1 MEHHFNVQ
9 VAQQFGVEEAVIIH
23 NLFHWISKNAANDE
37 NMFEGLYWTYNS
49 IKAYSALFPYLSE
62 TKVKRVF
69 KSLEEKGVIVKG
81 NFSDDKWVRTNWYS
95 FPLDTLNYL
104 KNVGYDVHW
113 VKMTESIGSKC
124 TNGEVQNDQMILINN
139 TDSKPDSKEIEE
151 LSSIEKDWRTD
162 YSIYC
167 NLVDEAVGTLLTDNE
182 YKTQQ
187 EQLYINIDYKR
198 TVIAC
203 GNYWKM
209 DTQWESYK
217 RKKIKTPNFISAIK
231 KGFHINKIYKSK
243 FGGNDVDYP
252 RSLEDVK
259 EDDIQPTY
267 PFFVDWLEKNCR
279 NILDN
284 IRGGY
289 PNSNIQYKRLVECTN
304 GGTRGVAYVCL
315 VLNRDG
321 WDKYYDEKGFMWIYS
336 NYIKA
341 NGLFIG

>member
-124 TNGEVQNDQMILINN
+124 TNGEVQNDPMILINN
-139 TDSKPDSKEIEE
+139 TDSKPYSKEKEILKEKTDDDVFVDNIYAMYPAKCPIRNTSLGKCSKDKDRIRKLLKTYSKE
-151 LSSIEKDWRTD
+151 DIEKVVTHE
-162 YSIYC
+162 
-167 NLVDEAVGTLLTDNE
+167 VDE
-182 YKTQQ
+182 
-187 EQLYINIDYKR
+187 
-198 TVIAC
+198 
-203 GNYWKM
+203 
-209 DTQWESYK
+209 
-217 RKKIKTPNFISAIK
+217 
-231 KGFHINKIYKSK
+231 K
-243 FGGNDVDYP
+243 FGKSMMQNFSTFLNNFPDPNSLFSDNVGGSLAYP
-252 RSLEDVK
+252 KSVEDVK

-279 NILDN
+279 NLLDN

-289 PNSNIQYKRLVECTN
+289 PNNNGQYKRLAECTK
-304 GGTRGVAYVCL
+304 GGTKGVAYVCL

-321 WDKYYDEKGFMWIYS
+321 WDKYYDEQGFMWIYS